1 MTRNSS
7 GVLRRALRWLPILAL
22 VAISLGVL
30 ISGAPHLL
38 SLDRLLSYRATLM
51 EAVAADRSRA
61 IGVACLVYIGCVI
74 VSVPASLVLTI
85 LSGFLFGAATGAGI
99 ALVSATTGAAIVFS
113 IGRGPMSEFLVTRA
127 GPRLGRLAAGFRD
140 DAFGFILVL
149 RLLPIFPFWMT
160 NLAPAAFG
168 VPLRTFVLA
177 TFLGLAP
184 GAVVYAAAGSAI
196 EDVVA
201 ANEAAKADCLASGAE
216 ACDEALSLR
225 SLVTV
230 KTLAGLGGLA
240 AFALLSIG
248 LRRRFARK
256 RSVTSQIPVAGQ
268 STARRPERNRD
279 VNQSH

>member
-7 GVLRRALRWLPILAL
+7 GALRRAMRWLPVLAL
-22 VAISLGVL
+22 VALSLGVL
-30 ISGAPHLL
+30 VSGAPHLF
-38 SLDRLLSYRATLM
+38 SLDRLLSYRAALM
-51 EAVAADRSRA
+51 EAVAEDRLRS
-61 IGVACLVYIGCVI
+61 IGIACLVYIGCVI

-85 LSGFLFGAATGAGI
+85 LSGFLFGTTTGAGI

-140 DAFGFILVL
+140 DAFGYILVL

-168 VPLRTFVLA
+168 VSLRTFVLA

-184 GAVVYAAAGSAI
+184 GAFVYAAAGAAI
-196 EDVVA
+196 EDVIA
-201 ANEAAKADCLASGAE
+201 ANEAAKAACLESGAA

-230 KTLAGLGGLA
+230 KTAAGLGGIA
-240 AFALLSIG
+240 AFALLSIA
-248 LRRRFARK
+248 LRRRFAR
-256 RSVTSQIPVAGQ
+256 RRAGP
-268 STARRPERNRD
+268 S
-279 VNQSH
+279 

>member
-1 MTRNSS
+1 MARASS
-7 GVLRRALRWLPILAL
+7 GSFRRILQWLPVAAL

-30 ISGAPHLL
+30 VSGVPHLL
-38 SLDRLLSYRATLM
+38 SLDRLLSYRAWLI
-51 EAVAADRSRA
+51 EAVAEDRPRSIA
-61 IGVACLVYIGCVI
+61 IACLIYVGCVI

-85 LSGFLFGAATGAGI
+85 LCGFLFGITTGAGI
-99 ALVSATTGAAIVFS
+99 ALFSATTGAAIVFS
-113 IGRGPMSEFLVTRA
+113 IGRGPVSDLLLNKA
-127 GPRLGRLAAGFRD
+127 GPRLARLAAGFRD
-140 DAFGFILVL
+140 DAFGYILVL
-149 RLLPIFPFWMT
+149 RLLPLFPFWMT

-184 GAVVYAAAGSAI
+184 GAFVYAAAGSAI

-201 ANEAAKADCLASGAE
+201 ANEAAKAACLATGAT

-230 KTLAGLGGLA
+230 KTIAGLGSLA

-248 LRRRFARK
+248 LRRRFAR
-256 RSVTSQIPVAGQ
+256 RRAG
-268 STARRPERNRD
+268 TP
-279 VNQSH
+279 

>member
-1 MTRNSS
+1 MTRPSNGS
-7 GVLRRALRWLPILAL
+7 LRRTLRWLPILAL
-22 VAISLGVL
+22 VAISLGIL
-30 ISGAPHLL
+30 ISGASHLL
-38 SLDRLLSYRATLM
+38 SLDRLLAYRAWLI
-51 EAVAADRSRA
+51 EAVAEDRVRA
-61 IGVACLVYIGCVI
+61 MGIACLVYIGCVI

-85 LSGFLFGAATGAGI
+85 LSGFLFGATTGAGI
-99 ALVSATTGAAIVFS
+99 ALVSATTGAAIVFC
-113 IGRGPMSEFLVTRA
+113 IGRGPVSELLLNRA

-140 DAFGFILVL
+140 DAFGYILVL

-184 GAVVYAAAGSAI
+184 GAFAYAAAGSVI

-201 ANEAAKADCLASGAE
+201 ANEAAKAACLASGGG

-256 RSVTSQIPVAGQ
+256 RSITPQIPVVEH
-268 STARRPERNRD
+268 STAPRPERNRD
-279 VNQSH
+279 VKSSH

>member
-1 MTRNSS
+1 MTRPSKGS
-7 GVLRRALRWLPILAL
+7 LRRALRWLPILAL

-38 SLDRLLSYRATLM
+38 SLDRLLSYRAWLI
-51 EAVAADRSRA
+51 EAVAEDRLRA
-61 IGVACLVYIGCVI
+61 IGIACLVYIGCVI

-113 IGRGPMSEFLVTRA
+113 IGRGPVSELLLNRA
-127 GPRLGRLAAGFRD
+127 GPRLGCLAAGFRD
-140 DAFGFILVL
+140 DAFGYILVL

-184 GAVVYAAAGSAI
+184 GAFAYAAAGSAI

-201 ANEAAKADCLASGAE
+201 ANEAAKAACLASGAD

-240 AFALLSIG
+240 AFAMLSIG

-256 RSVTSQIPVAGQ
+256 RSVTSQIPVAGH

-279 VNQSH
+279 VNSSH